1 MTKRNPGRREL
12 RAGYSLVEVTLA
24 LLVVAIG
31 LTATFALFPEGLRA
45 ARAAVDD
52 TEIGMFAEYVFTTM
66 DLAAGKVGADWD
78 VIDTDE
84 FRSLMLSRHVS
95 ASNFELRD
103 GGGVEVFYWYPDYYG
118 LQTGDYAASGLQGF
132 WTSAFTYT
140 LDIIEG
146 GWRDGREGQDTGRPI
161 SAVLKVWPGEYPQ
174 GTTPQGEPRIFYREI
189 LPLREGAGDDRPETS
204 DRRLEKDRR
213 RKTTKHVKCAK

>member
-1 MTKRNPGRREL
+1 MKKNVRKR
-12 RAGYSLVEVTLA
+12 RAAQAGFSLVEVTLA
-24 LLVVAIG
+24 LLVVAVG
-31 LTATFALFPEGLRA
+31 LTATFALFPEGLKA
-45 ARAAVDD
+45 TRAAVDD

-140 LDIIEG
+140 LDIRLSEWKNYG
-146 GWRDGREGQDTGRPI
+146 KGVTTY
-161 SAVLKVWPGEYPQ
+161 ALLKVWPGKYE
-174 GTTPQGEPRIFYREI
+174 GTGTPKGDPRIFYREI
-189 LPLREGAGDDRPETS
+189 LPLR
-204 DRRLEKDRR
+204 
-213 RKTTKHVKCAK
+213 

>member
-66 DLAAGKVGADWD
+66 DLAAGKVGAKWD

-140 LDIIEG
+140 LDIQLSTWKNSWKNYG
-146 GWRDGREGQDTGRPI
+146 SGVTTY
-161 SAVLKVWPGEYPQ
+161 ALLKVWPGEYK
-174 GTTPQGEPRIFYREI
+174 GTGTPKGDPRIFYREI
-189 LPLREGAGDDRPETS
+189 LPLR
-204 DRRLEKDRR
+204 
-213 RKTTKHVKCAK
+213 

>member
-140 LDIIEG
+140 LDIQLSTWKNYG
-146 GWRDGREGQDTGRPI
+146 SGVTTY
-161 SAVLKVWPGEYPQ
+161 ALLKVWPGEYK
-174 GTTPQGEPRIFYREI
+174 GTGTPKGDPRIFYREI
-189 LPLREGAGDDRPETS
+189 LPLR
-204 DRRLEKDRR
+204 
-213 RKTTKHVKCAK
+213 